1 MHKIAMEMGKWAM
14 EQAKAH
20 GFDNLSAQD
29 WDDLKD
35 CMEIVKSA
43 ICADKDYR
51 EVEAM
56 DDFEKEYGRMGYRG
70 RAANGRFVHRPGRG
84 RSAGYTPYLHMMDD
98 GMDDYDMYDDIPY
111 PMTGYRMGYTGGR
124 GRNSGSYSGNNG
136 NRGGNSNDGNS
147 GNSNSYGYDGGNNGN
162 SGGGYGYD
170 RMNMRQPS
178 RYGESYDRYDQNR
191 RHYTE
196 TKNPED
202 KKAMKQSVNDI
213 YSDMENMIDNI
224 MEYADAADKPEL
236 KQKFVQMAQ
245 KVQNMK

>member
-20 GFDNLSAQD
+20 GFDNLSSQQ

-70 RAANGRFVHRPGRG
+70 RAANGRFVHRSGRG

-98 GMDDYDMYDDIPY
+98 GMDEYDMYDDMPY
-111 PMTGYRMGYTGGR
+111 PMTGYRMGYTGGNM
-124 GRNSGSYSGNNG
+124 GNSSSSGSYSGNYG
-136 NRGGNSNDGNS
+136 GGNSRS
-147 GNSNSYGYDGGNNGN
+147 GYEG
-162 SGGGYGYD
+162 
-170 RMNMRQPS
+170 MRQPS
-178 RYGESYDRYDQNR
+178 RYGESYDRYSDRR
-191 RHYTE
+191 RHYHE
-196 TKNPED
+196 TKDAES
-202 KKAMKQSVNDI
+202 KKQMDDSMKE
-213 YSDMENMIDNI
+213 YMSDVSENLREMWKD
-224 MEYADAADKPEL
+224 ADPTLRQTMKADLTKM
-236 KQKFVQMAQ
+236 VQQ
-245 KVQNMK
+245 LQ

>member
-20 GFDNLSAQD
+20 GFDNLSSQD

-84 RSAGYTPYLHMMDD
+84 RSAGYTPYPYLHMMED
-98 GMDDYDMYDDIPY
+98 GMEDYDMYDEIPY
-111 PMTGYRMGYTGGR
+111 PMTGYRMGYSGGR
-124 GRNSGSYSGNNG
+124 GGSMGNPGSYSSGQSYSGNSGRDGENSGSG
-136 NRGGNSNDGNS
+136 NRR
-147 GNSNSYGYDGGNNGN
+147 YGYEEARQ
-162 SGGGYGYD
+162 SSKYGDSY
-170 RMNMRQPS
+170 N
-178 RYGESYDRYDQNR
+178 RYKDSR

-196 TKNPED
+196 NPTPEYQQKMKED
-202 KKAMKQSVNDI
+202 ADDVFEDIEDLAKKM
-213 YSDMENMIDNI
+213 YSE
-224 MEYADAADKPEL
+224 ADANDKAKF
-236 KQKFVQMAQ
+236 KQKMTQL
-245 KVQNMK
+245 VQNMK

>member
-1 MHKIAMEMGKWAM
+1 MHKVAMEMGKWAM

-20 GFDNLSAQD
+20 GFDNLTSQQ

-84 RSAGYTPYLHMMDD
+84 RSAGYTPYLHMMED
-98 GMDDYDMYDDIPY
+98 GMDDYDMYDEMPY
-111 PMTGYRMGYTGGR
+111 PMTGYRMGYTGGNM
-124 GRNSGSYSGNNG
+124 GNSSSSGSYSGNYG
-136 NRGGNSNDGNS
+136 GGNSRS
-147 GNSNSYGYDGGNNGN
+147 GYEG
-162 SGGGYGYD
+162 
-170 RMNMRQPS
+170 MRQPS
-178 RYGESYDRYDQNR
+178 RYGESYDRYKDSR

-196 TKNPED
+196 NPTPEYQQKMKD
-202 KKAMKQSVNDI
+202 DADDVFDDIEELAKKM
-213 YSDMENMIDNI
+213 YSE
-224 MEYADAADKPEL
+224 ADANDKAKF
-236 KQKFVQMAQ
+236 KQKMTQL
-245 KVQNMK
+245 VQNMK

>member
-20 GFDNLSAQD
+20 GFDNLSSQD

-70 RAANGRFVHRPGRG
+70 RAANGRFVHRSGRG

-98 GMDDYDMYDDIPY
+98 GMDEYDMYDDIPY
-111 PMTGYRMGYTGGR
+111 PMTGYRMGYTDGNRGGSM
-124 GRNSGSYSGNNG
+124 GNSSSSGSYSGNYG
-136 NRGGNSNDGNS
+136 GGNSRS
-147 GNSNSYGYDGGNNGN
+147 GYEG
-162 SGGGYGYD
+162 
-170 RMNMRQPS
+170 MRQPS
-178 RYGESYDRYDQNR
+178 RYGESYDRYKDSR

-196 TKNPED
+196 NPTPEYQQKMKENAD
-202 KKAMKQSVNDI
+202 DVFDDIEELAKKM
-213 YSDMENMIDNI
+213 YSE
-224 MEYADAADKPEL
+224 ADANDKAKF
-236 KQKFVQMAQ
+236 KQKMTQL
-245 KVQNMK
+245 VQNMK

>member
-1 MHKIAMEMGKWAM
+1 MHKVAMEMGKWAM

-20 GFDNLSAQD
+20 GLDNLSSQD

-56 DDFEKEYGRMGYRG
+56 DNFEKEYGRMGYRG

-98 GMDDYDMYDDIPY
+98 GMDEYDMYDDMPY
-111 PMTGYRMGYTGGR
+111 PMTGYRMGYTDGNRGGNM
-124 GRNSGSYSGNNG
+124 GNSSSSGSYSGNYG
-136 NRGGNSNDGNS
+136 GGNSRS
-147 GNSNSYGYDGGNNGN
+147 GYEG
-162 SGGGYGYD
+162 
-170 RMNMRQPS
+170 MRKPS
-178 RYGESYDRYDQNR
+178 RYGESYDRYKDSR

-196 TKNPED
+196 NPTPEHQQKMKD
-202 KKAMKQSVNDI
+202 DADDVFDDIEELAKKI
-213 YSDMENMIDNI
+213 YSD
-224 MEYADAADKPEL
+224 ADANDKAKF
-236 KQKFVQMAQ
+236 KQKMTQL
-245 KVQNMK
+245 VQNMK

>member
-1 MHKIAMEMGKWAM
+1 MHKVAMEMGKWAM

-20 GFDNLSAQD
+20 GFDNLTSQQ

-70 RAANGRFVHRPGRG
+70 RAANGRFVHRSGRG
-84 RSAGYTPYLHMMDD
+84 RSAGYTPYPYLHMMED
-98 GMDDYDMYDDIPY
+98 GMDDYDMYDDMPY
-111 PMTGYRMGYTGGR
+111 PMTGYRMGYTDGNRGGNM
-124 GRNSGSYSGNNG
+124 GNSSSSGSYSGN
-136 NRGGNSNDGNS
+136 
-147 GNSNSYGYDGGNNGN
+147 YDGGNSR
-162 SGGGYGYD
+162 SGYEG
-170 RMNMRQPS
+170 MRQPS
-178 RYGESYDRYDQNR
+178 RYGESYDRYDSHR

-196 TKNPED
+196 SKDPED
-202 KKAMKQSVNDI
+202 KKAMKQSINEI
-213 YSDMENMIDNI
+213 FSDMENMIDNI

>member
-20 GFDNLSAQD
+20 GFDNLTSQQ

-70 RAANGRFVHRPGRG
+70 RAANGRFVHRSGRG
-84 RSAGYTPYLHMMDD
+84 RSAGYAPYLHMMED
-98 GMDDYDMYDDIPY
+98 GMDDYDMYDGMSY
-111 PMTGYRMGYTGGR
+111 PMTGYRMGYTDGNMG
-124 GRNSGSYSGNNG
+124 NSSSSGPYSGNYG
-136 NRGGNSNDGNS
+136 GGNSRS
-147 GNSNSYGYDGGNNGN
+147 GYEG
-162 SGGGYGYD
+162 
-170 RMNMRQPS
+170 MRHPS
-178 RYGESYDRYDQNR
+178 RYGESYDRYKDSR

-196 TKNPED
+196 NPTPEYQQKMKENAD
-202 KKAMKQSVNDI
+202 DVFDDIEELAKKM
-213 YSDMENMIDNI
+213 YSE
-224 MEYADAADKPEL
+224 ADANDKAKF
-236 KQKFVQMAQ
+236 KQKMTQL
-245 KVQNMK
+245 VQNMK

>member
-1 MHKIAMEMGKWAM
+1 MHKVAMEMGKWAM

-20 GFDNLSAQD
+20 GFDNLSSQD

-70 RAANGRFVHRPGRG
+70 RAANGRFVHRSGRG
-84 RSAGYTPYLHMMDD
+84 RSAGYTPYLHMMED
-98 GMDDYDMYDDIPY
+98 GMDDYDMYDEMPY
-111 PMTGYRMGYTGGR
+111 PMTGYRMGYTDGNRGGNM
-124 GRNSGSYSGNNG
+124 GNSSSSGSYSGNYG
-136 NRGGNSNDGNS
+136 GGNSRS
-147 GNSNSYGYDGGNNGN
+147 GYEG
-162 SGGGYGYD
+162 
-170 RMNMRQPS
+170 MRQPS

-196 TKNPED
+196 SKDPED
-202 KKAMKQSVNDI
+202 KKAMKQSINEI
-213 YSDMENMIDNI
+213 FSDMENMIDNI
-224 MEYADAADKPEL
+224 MEYADASDKPEL
-236 KQKFVQMAQ
+236 KQKIVQMAQ

>member
-20 GFDNLSAQD
+20 GFDNLSSQD

-70 RAANGRFVHRPGRG
+70 RARNGRFVHRSGRG

-98 GMDDYDMYDDIPY
+98 GMDDYDMYDEMPY
-111 PMTGYRMGYTGGR
+111 PMTGYRMGYTDGNRGGNM
-124 GRNSGSYSGNNG
+124 GNSSSSGSYSGNYG
-136 NRGGNSNDGNS
+136 GGNSRS
-147 GNSNSYGYDGGNNGN
+147 GYEG
-162 SGGGYGYD
+162 
-170 RMNMRQPS
+170 MRQPS
-178 RYGESYDRYDQNR
+178 RYGESYDRYSDRR
-191 RHYTE
+191 RHYHE
-196 TKNPED
+196 TKDAES
-202 KKAMKQSVNDI
+202 KKQMDDSMKEYMADV
-213 YSDMENMIDNI
+213 MENMRD
-224 MEYADAADKPEL
+224 MWKDADPTLRQTMKADLTKM
-236 KQKFVQMAQ
+236 VQQ
-245 KVQNMK
+245 LQ